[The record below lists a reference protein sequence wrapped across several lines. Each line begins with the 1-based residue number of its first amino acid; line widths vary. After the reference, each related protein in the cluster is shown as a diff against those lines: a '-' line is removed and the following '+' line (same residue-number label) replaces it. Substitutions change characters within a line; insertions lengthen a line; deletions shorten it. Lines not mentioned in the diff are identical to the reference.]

1 MGVPW
6 HANRNREVS
15 VTDSPL
21 WKVGRVVVAVVVV
34 AAAFMWL
41 LGKVPTLNP
50 FTTETEDRTGPAML
64 QSVRDLSQYHAAE
77 GDFQVVVDVEHDV
90 AWVPDI
96 IAGNRTLFV
105 ARGSVSAYVDLATL
119 SDKALTVDEEKKTVE
134 IRLPAPKL
142 GKPNIDQEH
151 TYLYSQDR
159 GAFDRVKSLFT
170 ETDQR
175 EFYVLAEKRIGDA
188 AKEAGLTKRAERN
201 TRQMLTGML
210 TSLGYK
216 ATFPDASAA

>member
-1 MGVPW
+1 M
-6 HANRNREVS
+6 
-15 VTDSPL
+15 TDSPL
-21 WKVGRVVVAVVVV
+21 WKIGRVVAVVVAVVAVL
-34 AAAFMWL
+34 MWL
-41 LGKVPTLNP
+41 VAQVPNLNP
-50 FTTETEDRTGPAML
+50 FASETRDRTGPAML

-105 ARGSVSAYVDLATL
+105 ARGSVSAYIDFSTL
-119 SDKALTVDEEKKTVE
+119 KDKALTVDEEKKTVQV
-134 IRLPAPKL
+134 RLPAPKL
-142 GKPNIDQEH
+142 AKPNIDQEH

-159 GAFDRVKSLFT
+159 GVWDRVKSLF
-170 ETDQR
+170 EEGDQR

-188 AKEAGLTKRAERN
+188 AKEAGLTARAERN

-216 ATFPDASAA
+216 AQFPEDDNT